1 MFELVKAKIKVKILP
16 KIIYLLS
23 RLSSLILHIE
33 STAMRSNLH
42 AKDVI
47 FQHKWTSTMTTLN
60 VANGGTGYTSPTH
73 YYSAGIN
80 FSSSFQNSGI
90 TFNSQGSNEILRITP
105 EGDVKWSG
113 TPSQAAE
120 VFRQCLQFH
129 VEDQVKFK
137 AAARSRYYMLA
148 CKNILNKAETMQHDE
163 LLDFL
168 KDQVYNRE
176 RKVIIDS
183 LKGKE

>member
-23 RLSSLILHIE
+23 RLSSLILHVE
-33 STAMRSNLH
+33 SAAMMSNSN
-42 AKDVI
+42 AREFI
-47 FQHKWTSTMTTLN
+47 IRNKWASTMTTLN

-73 YYSAGIN
+73 YYSTGMN
-80 FSSSFQNSGI
+80 FSSRFQNTGI
-90 TFNSQGSNEILRITP
+90 TFNSQGSKEVVRITP